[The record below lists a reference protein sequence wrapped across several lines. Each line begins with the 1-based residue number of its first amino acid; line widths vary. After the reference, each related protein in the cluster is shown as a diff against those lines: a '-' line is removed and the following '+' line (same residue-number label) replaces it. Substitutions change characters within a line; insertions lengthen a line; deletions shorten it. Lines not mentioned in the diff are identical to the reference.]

1 MQPNIVLRF
10 YQLWTAIC
18 VVHPTTSSSQKLSS
32 GLLNCV
38 VQFLSLIGPVEF
50 DSPLPTGFGFN
61 EDKRQLLLDLQNAIL
76 VADSISTPALD
87 ETRLVERLTNN
98 DWFHILILST
108 EEVHETA
115 STESTERLIT
125 LFTSPRDNQ
134 MLIENAPGCPTY
146 VWRYGLVQLLPYI
159 LTSQTGGLSVSF
171 QHDSMKFSPHNDPSH
186 ESNSVTVDLKNSTV
200 IVEWTGSPLL
210 RLKLKSLKCY
220 QLPGTAVKAVHG
232 PKPSSVSDAHNPPLQ

>member
-1 MQPNIVLRF
+1 LQPNIVLRF

-18 VVHPTTSSSQKLSS
+18 VVHPTTSSSQNLAS

-50 DSPLPTGFGFN
+50 DSPLPTGSGFN
-61 EDKRQLLLDLQNAIL
+61 EDERQLQLDLQNTTL
-76 VADSISTPALD
+76 VADSTSTPALD
-87 ETRLVERLTNN
+87 ESRLVERLTND

-108 EEVHETA
+108 EEAHETA

-134 MLIENAPGCPTY
+134 MFFENSPGCTTY
-146 VWRYGLVQLLPYI
+146 VWRYGLVQLLPHI
-159 LTSQTGGLSVSF
+159 LTSQTGGLSASF
-171 QHDSMKFSPHNDPSH
+171 QHEAIKFSPHNDPSH
-186 ESNSVTVDLKNSTV
+186 ESSSVTVDLKNGTV

-210 RLKLKSLKCY
+210 WLKLKCLKCY
-220 QLPGTAVKAVHG
+220 QLPGTAVKTCT
-232 PKPSSVSDAHNPPLQ
+232 SSKG